1 MRVVADRS
9 KISIEIRVPSKRKR
23 MTLREIMAGMGEK
36 LSDPTLRRDLEQL
49 KRLGL
54 VELDGFG
61 RGAKWRLAIP

>member
-1 MRVVADRS
+1 
-9 KISIEIRVPSKRKR
+9 
-23 MTLREIMAGMGEK
+23 MAGMDEK

-61 RGAKWRLAIP
+61 RGAKWRLAIREKSS